1 MSKNANLIKSDISSL
16 FQELETIATET
27 KLEEKKK
34 RGYVEPTVSD
44 ISNLFQ
50 GLEEASRQAKELS
63 SEDTEKLGAFSGLME
78 QMTSITKK
86 VEDEVTTQINE
97 VVTEFVD
104 EEITHEE
111 EDELREFVEEQ
122 ETKEPEQLPEKST
135 DIIEKIVDNL
145 DEMRYSTEVKEE
157 LDQIE
162 ALRKEF
168 EQYKTALQNQVTK
181 GLATSSGGGEVR
193 LEFLDDVDRDTAKVD
208 GKFLKFDSSS
218 GKFVGDD
225 ASAAAGSLSG
235 STLASNVTASS
246 LTSLGTSV
254 TVAGSS
260 GITLSQGSISL
271 KNGGTQSRIDFYCE
285 SSNAH
290 YARLQA
296 PAHSAFSGNVTLT
309 LPATTDTIAGIASS
323 QTLTNK
329 TIDADDNTISNIEV
343 DNLKSGVLDT
353 DISSVSGSDDT
364 LASAKAIKAYVDSQ
378 VTAQDLDATTDSGT
392 IDIDLD
398 SETLTI
404 SGGEGIDTSATG
416 TTITITGEEASTSN
430 KGVAS
435 FSSDDFSVSSGAVTI
450 KSSGV
455 TNAQLAGSIA
465 DSKLNTITTA
475 NKVGLASLDID
486 GGTDIGAALADS
498 DLLIVDDGAGGTNR
512 KVALSRVKTY
522 VEDAAGEVP
531 IANLDID
538 GGTDIGADIADADL
552 FIIDDGAGGTN
563 RKTAASRIKTYVG
576 ASSGGFA
583 IANLDIDGG
592 TDIGADL
599 VDADEIIVD
608 DGGGGTNRRSDLT
621 RVKKYIYSA
630 LSGDATASDTG
641 ALTIAN
647 GSVENAMLAGSI
659 ANAKLSNSAITVTDG
674 SSSTA
679 TSLGGTIT
687 FSGTN
692 NEVEVAESSGTITI
706 GLPDDVTIAGNLTVS
721 GTTTQTGA
729 VTSNDNFNLLSN
741 NNTGNSTD
749 FGLAGK
755 YVESSTTKYAGIF
768 FDASTDNTFRL
779 FTDTQTEPSTTVNT
793 GATGYAA
800 ANLIVGTLTASS
812 IVIGSTAVTSTAA
825 ELNILDG
832 VTASATDI
840 NLIDGITNGTVIAS
854 KAIITDSNKD
864 ISGGRNIT
872 ISGELDAATLDISG
886 DADID
891 GTLEADAITVNGT
904 ALNTVIA
911 DESTALAIA
920 LG

>member
-1 MSKNANLIKSDISSL
+1 MSKNVNLVKSDISSL
-16 FQELETIATET
+16 FEQLESVSRET
-27 KLEEKKK
+27 KQDEKK
-34 RGYVEPTVSD
+34 RRDYVEPSVSD
-44 ISNLFQ
+44 ISSLFEN
-50 GLEEASRQAKELS
+50 LEEASKEAKVEIEIKKSLS
-63 SEDTEKLGAFSGLME
+63 KKDQTKLSEFSGLMD
-78 QMTSITKK
+78 SIETIVEEKIEEPPQEKTPEEVVKK
-86 VEDEVTTQINE
+86 VEIDPQK
-97 VVTEFVD
+97 
-104 EEITHEE
+104 EEEKLQALQELFSTITHEE
-111 EDELREFVEEQ
+111 EDELKEYVEETQ
-122 ETKEPEQLPEKST
+122 PEEK
-135 DIIEKIVDNL
+135 IIEPTNIIEDIVSKL
-145 DEMRYSTEVKEE
+145 DDMGKTTEIQEE
-157 LDQIE
+157 VDQITK
-162 ALRKEF
+162 LRKEF
-168 EQYKTALQNQVTK
+168 ENFQNVMQRRFE
-181 GLATSSGGGEVR
+181 TSSMSGAGGGEVR
-193 LEFLDDVDRDTAKVD
+193 LEFLDDVQRSTAKVD

-254 TVAGSS
+254 TVAGTN

-398 SETLTI
+398 SDTLTI
-404 SGGEGIDTSATG
+404 AGGEGIDTSATG
-416 TTITITGEEASTSN
+416 TTITITGEDATTSN

-455 TNAQLAGSIA
+455 TNAQLAGSIASSKLAGSIA

-538 GGTDIGADIADADL
+538 GGTDIGAD
-552 FIIDDGAGGTN
+552 
-563 RKTAASRIKTYVG
+563 
-576 ASSGGFA
+576 
-583 IANLDIDGG
+583 
-592 TDIGADL
+592 L

-621 RVKKYIYSA
+621 RVKKYIFSA

-692 NEVEVAESSGTITI
+692 NEIEVGESSGTITI
-706 GLPDDVTIAGNLTVS
+706 GLPDNVTIAGNLTVS

-729 VTSNDNFNLLSN
+729 VTSNDNFNILSN

-793 GATGYAA
+793 SATGYAA
-800 ANLIVGTLTASS
+800 ANLIVGTLTASG
-812 IVIGSTAVTSTAA
+812 IVIGSADISEA
-825 ELNILDG
+825 ELEILDG
-832 VTASATDI
+832 ATVTTSELNLLDGDTSVGSSVTLADDDGFVVNDGGTMKTIPASDVLTY
-840 NLIDGITNGTVIAS
+840 T
-854 KAIITDSNKD
+854 
-864 ISGGRNIT
+864 
-872 ISGELDAATLDISG
+872 
-886 DADID
+886 
-891 GTLEADAITVNGT
+891 
-904 ALNTVIA
+904 A
-911 DESTALAIA
+911 DEATALAIA